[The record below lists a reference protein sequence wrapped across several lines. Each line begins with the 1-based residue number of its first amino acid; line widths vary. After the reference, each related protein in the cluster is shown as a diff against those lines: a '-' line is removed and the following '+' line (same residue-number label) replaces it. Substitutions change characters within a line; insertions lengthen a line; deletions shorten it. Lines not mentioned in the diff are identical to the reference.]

1 MFYDVNSAKWGKH
14 LSITDAIICLNWK
27 HRLWRKKQQNAWLP
41 KYLTYFEHLTS
52 RREQSRDKT
61 TRVVLPNVH
70 ILFTLFIA
78 EWLTTKTITFLLQL
92 IKQLIPRTPGFSDTV
107 VCCKQNQQNKNKAEA
122 EMFICCGSGSG
133 QQPQPESCINMKHVL
148 FTLKLMQFS
157 QSFAGSGMWR
167 CG

>member
-1 MFYDVNSAKWGKH
+1 M
-14 LSITDAIICLNWK
+14 
-27 HRLWRKKQQNAWLP
+27 
-41 KYLTYFEHLTS
+41 TS

-133 QQPQPESCINMKHVL
+133 QQAQPESCINMKHVL

-157 QSFAGSGMWR
+157 LSFTGSGMWR

>member
-1 MFYDVNSAKWGKH
+1 MRKTSLHYRCNYLFELKTQT
-14 LSITDAIICLNWK
+14 LE
-27 HRLWRKKQQNAWLP
+27 KKQWNAWLP
-41 KYLTYFEHLTS
+41 KYLTYLEHLTS
-52 RREQSRDKT
+52 RREQSKDKT
-61 TRVVLPNVH
+61 TGMVLPNVH

-107 VCCKQNQQNKNKAEA
+107 VCCKQNRQNKNKAKA
-122 EMFICCGSGSG
+122 EMFICRGSGSG

-157 QSFAGSGMWR
+157 RNFTGLGTWR
-167 CG
+167 CGYIL